1 MKRPA
6 LRAALSLMLT
16 AAAVAAGCG
25 GEEVAPGAIT
35 ADSAPSSAPIIPEG
49 AMGHGSHDPKHNG
62 VVLMSDAYHFEVVLE
77 PSGEYAVYFTDM
89 ARNDLPAT
97 TASAVT
103 ITIKRP
109 AGAPPETIPLKID
122 ESGEG
127 WIGKGRPVDNIKETI
142 ANISYTAR
150 GAEKP
155 YAMDLE
161 FWAAQPQPPAS
172 LARPEEPAA
181 REQTTPATQKP

>member
-1 MKRPA
+1 MKRTSTWA
-6 LRAALSLMLT
+6 LVVALAAT
-16 AAAVAAGCG
+16 GCG

-35 ADSAPSSAPIIPEG
+35 ADSAPSGAPVATLEG
-49 AMGHGSHDPKHNG
+49 AMGHGTHDPKHNG
-62 VVLMSDAYHFEVVLE
+62 VVLMSDAYHFEVVLN
-77 PSGEYAVYFTDM
+77 PSGKYAVYFTDM

-109 AGAPPETIPLKID
+109 AGAPPERIPLAID
-122 ESGEG
+122 DSGEA
-127 WIGKGRPVDNIKETI
+127 WIGEGRPVDNMKETI
-142 ANISYTAR
+142 ANISYMGR

-172 LARPEEPAA
+172 LARPEADEPPA
-181 REQTTPATQKP
+181 EEPTPADGTRKP